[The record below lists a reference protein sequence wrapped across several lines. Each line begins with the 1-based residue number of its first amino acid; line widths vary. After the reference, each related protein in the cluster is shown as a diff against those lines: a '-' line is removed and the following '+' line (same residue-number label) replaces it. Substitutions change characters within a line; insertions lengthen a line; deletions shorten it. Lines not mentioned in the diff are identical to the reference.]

1 MRLTEDEL
9 RRITLSAI
17 SELGENA
24 TPELVKKAV
33 AKAVEKIET
42 SASPLPREETSS
54 GRIILTSFGLNKAGV
69 VANITKALSD
79 ADCDIQDITQKI
91 MHDFFTMIMIVDISS
106 SKKDVS
112 DLQKDLA
119 KIADDLKIKIYVQ
132 HEDIFRQMHRI

>member
-42 SASPLPREETSS
+42 SANSLPKEETSQ
-54 GRIILTSFGLNKAGV
+54 GKIILTSFGLNKTGV

-106 SKKDVS
+106 SKKDVG